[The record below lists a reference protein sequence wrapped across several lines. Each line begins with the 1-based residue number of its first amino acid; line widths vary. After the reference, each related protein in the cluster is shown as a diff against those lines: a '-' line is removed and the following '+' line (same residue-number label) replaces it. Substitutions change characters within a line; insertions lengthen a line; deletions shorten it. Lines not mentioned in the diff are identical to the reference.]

1 MQIYNQK
8 MLFKMKNLIKSILLS
23 FAITAPFI
31 SQAQEECRGIQRY
44 CSPSSKK
51 TGFVYNNQSVF
62 GAFAQGDTAEVSIVV
77 YKGMDYRIVLC
88 SGDEALDGK
97 IEFKVV
103 EKITKPYWQET
114 KTLETIEEYDETS
127 NTTVK
132 KQVEKVSKKRVYSKI
147 EAVRYDNSKYE
158 SNPEFNF
165 TSDKTRK
172 LIIKVYIPDTGEDAS
187 NGLEEDAM
195 SCIGMLIEHKQA
207 TKGGFKR

>member
-1 MQIYNQK
+1 MIK
-8 MLFKMKNLIKSILLS
+8 RFKNSLLTL
-23 FAITAPFI
+23 ALVIPFLTN
-31 SQAQEECRGIQRY
+31 AQEECRGIQRF
-44 CSPSSKK
+44 CSPSHKK
-51 TGFVYNNQSVF
+51 TGFVYNGQSVF

-103 EKITKPYWQET
+103 EMVSKPYWEET
-114 KTLETIEEYDETS
+114 KVYETVEEVDAES
-127 NTTVK
+127 NTTVTK
-132 KQVEKVSKKRVYSKI
+132 KIERIKKKRVYGKV
-147 EAVRYDNSKYE
+147 EAVRYDNTKYDTD
-158 SNPEFNF
+158 PEFSF

-172 LIIKVYIPDTGEDAS
+172 LIIKVYIPELGEDVS

-207 TKGGFKR
+207 MKTGFRR

>member
-1 MQIYNQK
+1 
-8 MLFKMKNLIKSILLS
+8 MKSLVKNSLLVL
-23 FAITAPFI
+23 ALVLPFL
-31 SQAQEECRGIQRY
+31 SNAQEECRGIQRF
-44 CSPSSKK
+44 CSPSHKK
-51 TGFVYNNQSVF
+51 SGMVYNGQSVF

-97 IEFKVV
+97 IEFKIV
-103 EKITKPYWQET
+103 EMVSKPYWEES
-114 KTLETIEEYDETS
+114 KTLETVEEFDAES

-132 KQVEKVSKKRVYSKI
+132 RQVEKVTKKRVYGKV
-147 EAVRYDNSKYE
+147 ETVRYDNTKYDT
-158 SNPEFNF
+158 NPEFSF

-172 LIIKVYIPDTGEDAS
+172 LIVKVYIPELGEDAS

-207 TKGGFKR
+207 LKKGFRR

>member
-1 MQIYNQK
+1 
-8 MLFKMKNLIKSILLS
+8 MKNLIKNSLLILAL
-23 FAITAPFI
+23 ALPFI
-31 SQAQEECRGIQRY
+31 SSAQQECRGIQKF
-44 CSPSSKK
+44 CSPSHKK
-51 TGFVYNNQSVF
+51 SGFVYNGQSVF

-103 EKITKPYWQET
+103 EMVSKPYWEET
-114 KTLETIEEYDETS
+114 KSLVTVEEFDAETNS
-127 NTTVK
+127 TVK
-132 KQVEKVSKKRVYSKI
+132 KQVEKVSKKRIYGKV

-158 SNPEFNF
+158 TDPEFSF

-172 LIIKVYIPDTGEDAS
+172 LIIKVYIPELGEDVS

-195 SCIGMLIEHKQA
+195 SCVGMLIEHKQA
-207 TKGGFKR
+207 EKTGFRRR

>member
-1 MQIYNQK
+1 
-8 MLFKMKNLIKSILLS
+8 MKNLIKNILLT
-23 FAITAPFI
+23 FAVTLPFI

-44 CSPSSKK
+44 CSPSHKK

-77 YKGMDYRIVLC
+77 YKNMDYRVVLC
-88 SGDEALDGK
+88 SGDEGLDGK

-103 EKITKPYWQET
+103 EEITKPYWEES
-114 KTLETIEEYDETS
+114 KTLETIEEYDENS

-132 KQVEKVSKKRVYSKI
+132 KQVEKITKKRVYGKVES
-147 EAVRYDNSKYE
+147 VRYDNSKYE
-158 SNPEFNF
+158 TNPEFNF

-172 LIIKVYIPDTGEDAS
+172 LIIKVYIPDSGEDMS
-187 NGLEEDAM
+187 NGLEADAV

-207 TKGGFKR
+207 MKTGFKR